1 MQYILMKIYLYGIH
15 QVLSSV
21 KNMAGMFYGAAN
33 FNQDISA
40 WNVSNVENMENM
52 FAGAKS
58 FNADISKWDIS
69 NVKNFKNILEGAE
82 SFNQNLSSWKVP
94 FLSKKYI
101 SDYVK

>member
-1 MQYILMKIYLYGIH
+1 
-15 QVLSSV
+15 
-21 KNMAGMFYGAAN
+21 
-33 FNQDISA
+33 
-40 WNVSNVENMENM
+40 M
-52 FAGAKS
+52 FADAKS

-82 SFNQNLSSWKVP
+82 NFNQNLSSWKVP

>member
-1 MQYILMKIYLYGIH
+1 
-15 QVLSSV
+15 
-21 KNMAGMFYGAAN
+21 
-33 FNQDISA
+33 
-40 WNVSNVENMENM
+40 MENM

-82 SFNQNLSSWKVP
+82 NFSQNLSSWKVP